1 LIGTL
6 AIKAIVGSYIEEEIS
21 GLIKLAPD
29 VTKSQEKG
37 RIDAMETEVCPSLG
51 NQEKGQ
57 DTKG

>member
-1 LIGTL
+1 M
-6 AIKAIVGSYIEEEIS
+6 GSYIEEEIS